1 MAAPVD
7 APRVVRIALDESD
20 SPVLD
25 ETLDGPLLLV
35 LSYRGAVVGEVFLPA
50 ASSKSRDALI
60 RNLPR
65 DVRERLARRQLAADF
80 RRATR
85 GACPPEGSAPR
96 RPTVT
101 VVVTTRDRPEEL
113 RACLESILALSTRP
127 QEVVVVDGSVDGQPS
142 LAVSGAYPVRYLST
156 PRACLA
162 EARNRLLTATATELV
177 ALIQDD
183 CRVDAAWLDGL
194 DEPFRDPMLSAI
206 VGWAGPL
213 ELATPAQRLFDARE
227 ASRRCRDGKRL
238 DDLQAGWCEV
248 CYRNSIFRTSALLD
262 VGLFPAELGLQT
274 HAHSGHDV
282 GLTYRFLTAGYSI
295 LIDPGRVTWHRHPA
309 GVEMV
314 ERALL
319 EDIAGGLA
327 VASRCLFAE
336 RDMLAAVAVI
346 RSTVFGLWAAVRG
359 MEARERRSARTVV
372 AGVLRRAVRERGSLL
387 RGLALDR
394 AEHASRAPHTVP
406 TRGSRSPARRSRS
419 APRVQGE
426 EPPLTVIIPSYNR
439 RDPLGKVLA
448 ALRRQSYSPE
458 LFDVLV
464 VLDGSTDGSAELVRS
479 LETPYE
485 LSVAEQHNRGLAAA
499 RNHGAREAREELLVF
514 LDDDLVPETQ
524 FLAAHVAG
532 HDSAS
537 SDHVVLGYC
546 PPLARDGGF
555 WAVFFGA
562 IWDLH
567 YRSKAQAYH
576 RWTYA
581 DIVGGNC
588 SVARSLVLESGG
600 WDERFVR
607 REDWEFGV
615 RLLQRRVSFSYQPDA
630 RAWHHF
636 DSTLAT
642 ELRKRR
648 IEGRDD
654 VYFASKHPHVRGQ
667 LPLAA
672 YAGAVGS
679 RRGRLAFRHIRAS
692 ERAAQ
697 ALLPLASALEALRL
711 RRQWLRLVDLLLLH
725 AYFLGMAEALES
737 PERLDEFLSP
747 VLRRDLVDTLEVV
760 LSEEG
765 CLDVPPAAGAL
776 DLLVRSPH
784 APPMRV
790 RALELEGQWDWTA
803 LEERVLQ
810 EAVGRRDEAG

>member
-1 MAAPVD
+1 
-7 APRVVRIALDESD
+7 
-20 SPVLD
+20 
-25 ETLDGPLLLV
+25 
-35 LSYRGAVVGEVFLPA
+35 
-50 ASSKSRDALI
+50 
-60 RNLPR
+60 
-65 DVRERLARRQLAADF
+65 
-80 RRATR
+80 
-85 GACPPEGSAPR
+85 
-96 RPTVT
+96 
-101 VVVTTRDRPEEL
+101 
-113 RACLESILALSTRP
+113 LESILALSTHA
-127 QEVVVVDGSVDGQPS
+127 QEVIVVDCSVDGRPS
-142 LAVSGAYPVRYLST
+142 LAVSGDYPVRYLSA
-156 PRACLA
+156 PRAGLV
-162 EARNRLLTATATELV
+162 EARNRALTATATELV
-177 ALIQDD
+177 AFIGDD

-194 DEPFRDPMLSAI
+194 DEPFRDPMLAAT

-213 ELATPAQRLFDARE
+213 ELVKRAQRLFDARE
-227 ASRRCRDGKRL
+227 ASRRCHDGKRL
-238 DDLQAGWCEV
+238 AGLRPGWCEIS
-248 CYRNSIFRTSALLD
+248 YRNAIVRTSALLD
-262 VGLFPAELGLQT
+262 IGMFPAELGPRT

-282 GLTYRFLTAGYSI
+282 GLTYRFLTAGYSV

-309 GVEMV
+309 DVEMV

-319 EDIAGGLA
+319 ADIAGGLA
-327 VASRCLFAE
+327 VAGRCLFAD
-336 RDMLAAVAVI
+336 RDMLASVAVI
-346 RSTVFGLWAAVRG
+346 RSLVSGLWATARC
-359 MEARERRSARTVV
+359 MEARERRSARPVV
-372 AGVLRRAVRERGSLL
+372 AGVLRHAVRERGSLL
-387 RGLALDR
+387 RGLALQR
-394 AEHASRAPHTVP
+394 AEHTSPGPHSVP
-406 TRGSRSPARRSRS
+406 AQGSRSV
-419 APRVQGE
+419 PRVQGE
-426 EPPLTVIIPSYNR
+426 EPSLTVIIPSYNR
-439 RDPLGKVLA
+439 RDPLREVLA
-448 ALRRQSYSPE
+448 ALNRQSYAPE

-464 VLDGSTDGSAELVRS
+464 VLDGSTDNSAELVRS

-485 LSVAEQHNRGLAAA
+485 LSLVEQHNRGLAGA
-499 RNHGAREAREELLVF
+499 RNRGAGEARQELLVF

-537 SDHVVLGYC
+537 GEHVVLGDC

-555 WAVFFGA
+555 WPVFFRA

-567 YRSKAQAYH
+567 YRAKAQPHH

-607 REDWEFGV
+607 REDWELGV
-615 RLLQRRVSFSYQPDA
+615 RLLRRGVSFSYRPDA

-654 VYFASKHPHVRGQ
+654 VYFASKHPHVRAQ

-672 YAGAVGS
+672 YARAAGS

-692 ERAAQ
+692 EGAPRAA
-697 ALLPLASALEALRL
+697 LPLANALEAMRL

-725 AYFLGMAEALES
+725 AYFLGMADALES

-747 VLRRDLVDTLEVV
+747 VLRGDLVDTLEV
-760 LSEEG
+760 LLGEEG

-776 DLLVRSPH
+776 ELLVRTPQ

-803 LEERVLQ
+803 LEERVLR
-810 EAVGRRDEAG
+810 EAVGPAR